1 MAIGFS
7 YKMQCAANW
16 HGFTC
21 SKFCKP
27 FNDSWRCYTCEPIT
41 GKEVCC
47 TGIIPKTDKCWR
59 NATLATTATN
69 ETPTATTCT
78 GINSDHADLYFWLA
92 IGLACFSL
100 LMVLVAATVTILA
113 VHFYRNSK
121 RAVLAARCIPY
132 RMNYAISNG
141 APWTTHLE
149 ETHDSDTGP
158 KDNFS
163 YSYTSDDTLDSWPR
177 EVERREARV

>member
-1 MAIGFS
+1 
-7 YKMQCAANW
+7 MQCAANW

-78 GINSDHADLYFWLA
+78 GINSALVPLMLSRLQDHADLYFWLA

-113 VHFYRNSK
+113 VHFYR
-121 RAVLAARCIPY
+121 
-132 RMNYAISNG
+132 
-141 APWTTHLE
+141 
-149 ETHDSDTGP
+149 
-158 KDNFS
+158 
-163 YSYTSDDTLDSWPR
+163 
-177 EVERREARV
+177 